1 MIGWVGKPDKMPEAQ
16 RFCWVKNQPTFNFRQ
31 AAFTPVILAQAGIGN
46 LVTRDF
52 SNCLFIGF
60 RAEQS
65 GFPPAREMTAERSSE
80 NVGLNEIKI
89 LKKARAR
96 IKTNRVRT
104 AYRTPYALVLK
115 FRVIHRQGVWGIATY
130 AEDGDAGYG
139 LLKNIRLYCSG
150 YFSGSLYW

>member
-1 MIGWVGKPDKMPEAQ
+1 MTGFQ
-16 RFCWVKNQPTFNFRQ
+16 TTFFMGLERLFQICQYFKKFNWKGRLKTSVSTKLNF
-31 AAFTPVILAQAGIGN
+31 
-46 LVTRDF
+46 
-52 SNCLFIGF
+52 
-60 RAEQS
+60 EK
-65 GFPPAREMTAERSSE
+65 AERES
-80 NVGLNEIKI
+80 ND
-89 LKKARAR
+89 
-96 IKTNRVRT
+96 RVRT